1 MSAKKKTTKAAK
13 KTIAKKVTNRA
24 GKTIK
29 KASKKTVVKKVAKK
43 AVRKTVVK
51 KAAKKTV
58 AKKKASVKRTEK
70 GIEAAVKSARKT
82 AKVKKK
88 AVVPNS
94 GKTKVKKVIPV
105 LEEGKGE
112 LNDKIRQLI
121 SKGRNQG
128 YLTYKDLNDGL
139 PDNLSKAEDIDN
151 VIQIL
156 ANLEIEILDH
166 KEVEK
171 YKERQE
177 EEETTEARESQYDIL
192 DDPVRM
198 YLKQMGQVPLLTR
211 EEEVAISK
219 RIENAE
225 QHAQDLLFATGL
237 SNQFQV
243 NLGQRLL
250 AREERFDQIVLDKK
264 IDSRE
269 NYFKNLPQWLEKAQ
283 QLEERLNRAWI
294 DSLDS
299 EKPANRKRAATR
311 FKKYLLELKPIHKK
325 LCFKLKIFEDFLR
338 DFEPVVRETE
348 DLLESMDIANKA
360 GVRRKKPVDI
370 SKVEKRL
377 DEISREQRISAYELA
392 NEIRG
397 VRKAMREAHKAK
409 TEMVEANLRLVI
421 SIAKKYTNRGLS
433 FLDLIQEGNMGLMKA
448 VEKFE
453 YRRGYKFSTYAT
465 WWIRQAITRSIA
477 DQARTIRIPV
487 HMIETL
493 NKVLQIQKLLLQDL
507 GHEPTPEEVA
517 TEMNMPVDK
526 VSQILK
532 MAQQPVSLQSPVGD
546 SDDTNF
552 GDFIEDKSAE
562 NPYDQTAYSLL
573 REKIVDVLGSL
584 SEREKKVLS
593 LRFGLVDGYSRT
605 LEEVGRQF
613 QVTRERIRQIEAKA
627 LRKMR
632 HPTRIRQLHGFFD
645 SEQAMEGSSP
655 SEFMVGNG
663 EQKG

>member
-1 MSAKKKTTKAAK
+1 MKKQSASGN
-13 KTIAKKVTNRA
+13 IDP
-24 GKTIK
+24 
-29 KASKKTVVKKVAKK
+29 
-43 AVRKTVVK
+43 
-51 KAAKKTV
+51 
-58 AKKKASVKRTEK
+58 TE
-70 GIEAAVKSARKT
+70 
-82 AKVKKK
+82 
-88 AVVPNS
+88 
-94 GKTKVKKVIPV
+94 
-105 LEEGKGE
+105 KGE
-112 LNDKIRQLI
+112 LNDRIRELI
-121 SKGRNQG
+121 GKGRSQG
-128 YLTYKDLNDGL
+128 YLTYKNLNEGL
-139 PDNLSKAEDIDN
+139 PESLNNPEEIDN

-156 ANLEIEILDH
+156 ANLEIEILDNE
-166 KEVEK
+166 EVEK
-171 YKERQE
+171 FKERKE
-177 EEETTEARESQYDIL
+177 KNETTEARESQYDIL

-225 QHAQDLLFATGL
+225 QKAQELLFATGL
-237 SNQFQV
+237 SNSFQIR
-243 NLGQRLL
+243 LAERLL
-250 AREERFDQIVLDKK
+250 SREERFDQIVLDKR

-269 NYFKNLPQWLEKAQ
+269 NYFKGLPNWIEKAKN
-283 QLEERLNRAWI
+283 LDNKLDRSWV
-294 DSLDS
+294 DSFTGS
-299 EKPANRKRAATR
+299 TPANCKRARTR
-311 FKKYLLELKPIHKK
+311 FKKYLAELKPFHRKF
-325 LCFKLKIFEDFLR
+325 CFKLKVFEEFLK
-338 DFEPVVRETE
+338 DIEPAVREAE
-348 DLLESMDIANKA
+348 DLIESIEVAERSTI
-360 GVRRKKPVDI
+360 RRKKAVDF

-377 DEISREQRISAYELA
+377 DEISRERRIEARDLVTEISA
-392 NEIRG
+392 
-397 VRKAMREAHKAK
+397 VRKAVREAHKAK

-517 TEMNMPVDK
+517 SEMNMPVEK

-552 GDFIEDKSAE
+552 GDFIEDKTAE

-573 REKIVDVLGSL
+573 REKIVDVLDSL

-613 QVTRERIRQIEAKA
+613 EVTRERIRQIEAKA

-645 SEQAMEGSSP
+645 SDQAQEGSGTN
-655 SEFMVGNG
+655 EFMVGA
-663 EQKG
+663 EQDARGQ

>member
-1 MSAKKKTTKAAK
+1 MPAKATSETSTKKSATKKAVARKKTAK
-13 KTIAKKVTNRA
+13 KTATKKST
-24 GKTIK
+24 
-29 KASKKTVVKKVAKK
+29 
-43 AVRKTVVK
+43 
-51 KAAKKTV
+51 
-58 AKKKASVKRTEK
+58 KASVKDAKVASAT
-70 GIEAAVKSARKT
+70 AAVKEA
-82 AKVKKK
+82 KKK
-88 AVVPNS
+88 GVPEGDPAVR
-94 GKTKVKKVIPV
+94 
-105 LEEGKGE
+105 GE
-112 LNDKIRQLI
+112 LNDRIRELI
-121 SKGRNQG
+121 SKGRSQG
-128 YLTYKDLNDGL
+128 FLTYKNLNEGL
-139 PDNLSKAEDIDN
+139 PESLNNPEEIDN

-156 ANLEIEILDH
+156 ANLEIEILDNE
-166 KEVEK
+166 EVERF
-171 YKERQE
+171 KERQE
-177 EEETTEARESQYDIL
+177 KNENTEAREAQYDIL

-211 EEEVAISK
+211 EQEVAISK

-225 QHAQDLLFATGL
+225 QKAQDLLFSTGL
-237 SNQFQV
+237 SNAFQIRIAE
-243 NLGQRLL
+243 RLL
-250 AREERFDQIVLDKK
+250 SRDERFDQVVLDKR
-264 IDSRE
+264 IESRE
-269 NYFKNLPQWLEKAQ
+269 NYFKGLPAWIEKAKD
-283 QLEERLNRAWI
+283 LEDKLDRAW
-294 DSLDS
+294 LDS
-299 EKPANRKRAATR
+299 FTGSSPANCKRARTR
-311 FKKYLLELKPIHKK
+311 FKKYLAELKPIHRKF
-325 LCFKLKIFEDFLR
+325 CFKLKIFEEFLK
-338 DFEPVVRETE
+338 DIDPVVREAE
-348 DLLESMDIANKA
+348 ELVESLEIAEKS
-360 GVRRKKPVDI
+360 GIRRKKPVD
-370 SKVEKRL
+370 SEKVEARL
-377 DEISREQRISAYELA
+377 EEISRERRIEARDLVI
-392 NEIRG
+392 EITA
-397 VRKAMREAHKAK
+397 VRKAVREAHKAK

-517 TEMNMPVDK
+517 AEMNMPVEK

-552 GDFIEDKSAE
+552 GDFIEDKTAE

-573 REKIVDVLGSL
+573 REKIVDVLDSL

-645 SEQAMEGSSP
+645 SDQAQEGVGTN
-655 SEFMVGNG
+655 EFLMGAERENLR
-663 EQKG
+663 K